1 MLKYVRWNGCVFLR
15 SASCS
20 FATCGCQR
28 CPLAATY
35 LAERTLLAAGV
46 EREAGEREGE
56 TGHRDCR
63 EPTPSRDKIISPFSS
78 LFPPRTMP
86 DSDSDSSTDF
96 FISKRKPNLKA
107 STPPPIHSP
116 SPPPSDSEED
126 PEGSGHKKKK
136 RLNSRK
142 PQSKLP
148 EWTRQTSEHR
158 KERKRSSVARASTET
173 RDRERSN
180 SSFTTAA
187 AEDGGAKKNERR
199 RVELTPP
206 PVISEKK
213 NQELRELVQRMY
225 GGGSALDLLDDDEVE
240 PQAISP
246 VASPPK
252 EEVVDIVVKMELD
265 PVKKANAPAAAIR
278 MYERPITLKLRRGEI
293 MFRAL
298 EVMGDKLQ
306 RAPDDIILIYEGKR
320 VYSRDTARQL
330 GILGGSS
337 VEMKGYEKSY
347 WDRLEAERL
356 RRIENFDLDSD
367 RSPSPQLASH
377 AKTQTQAHAH
387 AQISAASNP
396 KYQSQSLGASQ
407 LYAGLAPLVVESS
420 NPYTQN
426 PARANNNSPPAGAE
440 DSIKLVVRG
449 ADGKEARM
457 KVAKT
462 VTAHTVLRFYCKK
475 IDRPKDDAN
484 KMELVFDGETMG
496 KDTTVGDM
504 DCEDG
509 DMLEVRIL

>member
-1 MLKYVRWNGCVFLR
+1 
-15 SASCS
+15 
-20 FATCGCQR
+20 
-28 CPLAATY
+28 
-35 LAERTLLAAGV
+35 
-46 EREAGEREGE
+46 
-56 TGHRDCR
+56 
-63 EPTPSRDKIISPFSS
+63 
-78 LFPPRTMP
+78 MP

-116 SPPPSDSEED
+116 SPAPSDSDEG
-126 PEGSGHKKKK
+126 PESSGRKKKK

-148 EWTRQTSEHR
+148 EWARQTSEQR

-173 RDRERSN
+173 RDREGSN
-180 SSFTTAA
+180 SSQVYHILNA
-187 AEDGGAKKNERR
+187 GLCR
-199 RVELTPP
+199 
-206 PVISEKK
+206 
-213 NQELRELVQRMY
+213 RMY
-225 GGGSALDLLDDDEVE
+225 GGGSALDLLDDDDVE
-240 PQAISP
+240 PQPISP
-246 VASPPK
+246 MVSPQK

-265 PVKKANAPAAAIR
+265 PVKKANAPAVAIR
-278 MYERPITLKLRRGEI
+278 MYERPTTLKLRREET

-306 RAPDDIILIYEGKR
+306 RAPEDIVLIYEGKR

-337 VEMKGYEKSY
+337 AEMKGYEKSY

-356 RRIENFDLDSD
+356 RRIENFDLDYSN
-367 RSPSPQLASH
+367 RSPSPQPILQA
-377 AKTQTQAHAH
+377 QAHAQVST
-387 AQISAASNP
+387 AFKSKA
-396 KYQSQSLGASQ
+396 QSQSQSQSQSHGASQ
-407 LYAGLAPLVVESS
+407 LYAGLAPLVVEPP
-420 NPYTQN
+420 NPSHV
-426 PARANNNSPPAGAE
+426 NNSPPAVAD
-440 DSIKLVVRG
+440 DSIKFVVRG

-475 IDRPKDDAN
+475 TNRPKDDAN

-496 KDTTVGDM
+496 KDATVGDM

-509 DMLEVRIL
+509 DMLEVRIH

>member
-1 MLKYVRWNGCVFLR
+1 
-15 SASCS
+15 
-20 FATCGCQR
+20 
-28 CPLAATY
+28 
-35 LAERTLLAAGV
+35 
-46 EREAGEREGE
+46 
-56 TGHRDCR
+56 
-63 EPTPSRDKIISPFSS
+63 
-78 LFPPRTMP
+78 MP

-107 STPPPIHSP
+107 SN
-116 SPPPSDSEED
+116 SDED
-126 PEGSGHKKKK
+126 PESSGRKKKK

-142 PQSKLP
+142 HQSKLP
-148 EWTRQTSEHR
+148 EWARQTSEQR

-173 RDRERSN
+173 RDREGSN
-180 SSFTTAA
+180 SSFTPAA
-187 AEDGGAKKNERR
+187 VEVGAGKKKERR

-225 GGGSALDLLDDDEVE
+225 GGGSALDLLDDDDIEL
-240 PQAISP
+240 QGISP
-246 VASPPK
+246 MVSPQK

-265 PVKKANAPAAAIR
+265 PVKKANAPAVAIR
-278 MYERPITLKLRRGEI
+278 MYERPTTLKLRREET

-306 RAPDDIILIYEGKR
+306 RAPEDIVLIYEGKR

-356 RRIENFDLDSD
+356 RRIENFDLDYSN
-367 RSPSPQLASH
+367 RSPSPQLILQA
-377 AKTQTQAHAH
+377 QAHAQVST
-387 AQISAASNP
+387 AFKSKA
-396 KYQSQSLGASQ
+396 QSQSQSHGASQ
-407 LYAGLAPLVVESS
+407 LYAGLAPVVVEPP
-420 NPYTQN
+420 NPSHV
-426 PARANNNSPPAGAE
+426 NNSPPAVAD

-475 IDRPKDDAN
+475 TDRPKDDAN

-496 KDTTVGDM
+496 KDATVGDI

-509 DMLEVRIL
+509 DMLEVRIH

>member
-1 MLKYVRWNGCVFLR
+1 
-15 SASCS
+15 
-20 FATCGCQR
+20 
-28 CPLAATY
+28 
-35 LAERTLLAAGV
+35 
-46 EREAGEREGE
+46 
-56 TGHRDCR
+56 
-63 EPTPSRDKIISPFSS
+63 
-78 LFPPRTMP
+78 MP

-142 PQSKLP
+142 PQSK
-148 EWTRQTSEHR
+148 
-158 KERKRSSVARASTET
+158 
-173 RDRERSN
+173 
-180 SSFTTAA
+180 FTTAA

-213 NQELRELVQRMY
+213 NQELRELVQQVVRT
-225 GGGSALDLLDDDEVE
+225 LDYDDEVE

-337 VEMKGYEKSY
+337 VEMKGYEKPY

-407 LYAGLAPLVVESS
+407 LYAGLAPLVVEPS
-420 NPYTQN
+420 NSYTQN

>member
-1 MLKYVRWNGCVFLR
+1 
-15 SASCS
+15 
-20 FATCGCQR
+20 
-28 CPLAATY
+28 
-35 LAERTLLAAGV
+35 
-46 EREAGEREGE
+46 
-56 TGHRDCR
+56 
-63 EPTPSRDKIISPFSS
+63 
-78 LFPPRTMP
+78 MP

-107 STPPPIHSP
+107 SN
-116 SPPPSDSEED
+116 SDED
-126 PEGSGHKKKK
+126 PESSGRKKKK

-148 EWTRQTSEHR
+148 EWARQTSEQK

-173 RDRERSN
+173 RDREGSN

-187 AEDGGAKKNERR
+187 AEDGAGKKKERR

-225 GGGSALDLLDDDEVE
+225 GGGSALDLLDDDDDVE
-240 PQAISP
+240 PQPVSP
-246 VASPPK
+246 IVSPQK

-265 PVKKANAPAAAIR
+265 PVKKARAPSVAIR
-278 MYERPITLKLRRGEI
+278 MYERPTTLKLRREET

-306 RAPDDIILIYEGKR
+306 RSPEDIVLIYEGKR

-356 RRIENFDLDSD
+356 RRIENFDLDYSN
-367 RSPSPQLASH
+367 RSPSPQPIL
-377 AKTQTQAHAH
+377 QAQAP
-387 AQISAASNP
+387 AQVSTAFKSKA
-396 KYQSQSLGASQ
+396 QSQSQPHGASQ
-407 LYAGLAPLVVESS
+407 LYAGLAPLVVEPP
-420 NPYTQN
+420 NPSHV
-426 PARANNNSPPAGAE
+426 NNSPPAVAD

-475 IDRPKDDAN
+475 TDRPKDDAN

-496 KDTTVGDM
+496 KDATVGDM

-509 DMLEVRIL
+509 DMLEVRIH

>member
-1 MLKYVRWNGCVFLR
+1 
-15 SASCS
+15 
-20 FATCGCQR
+20 
-28 CPLAATY
+28 
-35 LAERTLLAAGV
+35 
-46 EREAGEREGE
+46 
-56 TGHRDCR
+56 
-63 EPTPSRDKIISPFSS
+63 
-78 LFPPRTMP
+78 MP

-107 STPPPIHSP
+107 TTPPPIRSP
-116 SPPPSDSEED
+116 SPAPSDSEED
-126 PEGSGHKKKK
+126 PEGSGRKKKK

-148 EWTRQTSEHR
+148 EWARQTNEQR
-158 KERKRSSVARASTET
+158 RERKRSSVARASTET
-173 RDRERSN
+173 RDRERST
-180 SSFTTAA
+180 SLFTTTA
-187 AEDGGAKKNERR
+187 AEDGGGKKKERR

-225 GGGSALDLLDDDEVE
+225 GGGSALDLLDDDDLE

-246 VASPPK
+246 VASSPQK

-265 PVKKANAPAAAIR
+265 PVKKANAPAAAVR
-278 MYERPITLKLRRGEI
+278 MYERPTTLKLRREET

-356 RRIENFDLDSD
+356 RRIENFDLDFD
-367 RSPSPQLASH
+367 RSPSPQLIP
-377 AKTQTQAHAH
+377 QAHAEV
-387 AQISAASNP
+387 SAASKSKSQP
-396 KYQSQSLGASQ
+396 QSVGASQ
-407 LYAGLAPLVVESS
+407 LYAGLAPLVVEPPS

-426 PARANNNSPPAGAE
+426 LARANSDSPAVAE

-496 KDTTVGDM
+496 KDMTVGDM

>member
-1 MLKYVRWNGCVFLR
+1 
-15 SASCS
+15 
-20 FATCGCQR
+20 
-28 CPLAATY
+28 
-35 LAERTLLAAGV
+35 
-46 EREAGEREGE
+46 
-56 TGHRDCR
+56 
-63 EPTPSRDKIISPFSS
+63 
-78 LFPPRTMP
+78 MP

-96 FISKRKPNLKA
+96 FISKRKPNLKV
-107 STPPPIHSP
+107 SN
-116 SPPPSDSEED
+116 SDED
-126 PEGSGHKKKK
+126 PESSGRKKKK

-142 PQSKLP
+142 PQSTLP
-148 EWTRQTSEHR
+148 EWARHTSEQR

-180 SSFTTAA
+180 SSFTPAA
-187 AEDGGAKKNERR
+187 AEDGAGKKKERR

-225 GGGSALDLLDDDEVE
+225 GGGPALDLLDDDDGVE

-246 VASPPK
+246 VGSPQK
-252 EEVVDIVVKMELD
+252 EEVVDVVVKMELD
-265 PVKKANAPAAAIR
+265 PVKKASAPAVAIR
-278 MYERPITLKLRRGEI
+278 MYERPTTLKLRREET

-306 RAPDDIILIYEGKR
+306 RAPEDIVLIYEGKR

-330 GILGGSS
+330 GILGGTS

-356 RRIENFDLDSD
+356 RRIENFDLDYSN
-367 RSPSPQLASH
+367 RSPSPQLILQA
-377 AKTQTQAHAH
+377 QAHAQVST
-387 AQISAASNP
+387 AFKSKA
-396 KYQSQSLGASQ
+396 QSQFQSHGASQ
-407 LYAGLAPLVVESS
+407 LYAGLAPLVVEPP
-420 NPYTQN
+420 NPSHI
-426 PARANNNSPPAGAE
+426 NNSPPAVAD

-449 ADGKEARM
+449 ADGEEARM

-475 IDRPKDDAN
+475 TDRPKDDAN

-496 KDTTVGDM
+496 KDATVGEM

-509 DMLEVRIL
+509 DMLEVRIH